1 MNKILL
7 QIPVCA
13 IVLLFYVFILSG
25 NAKEDNSTDEI
36 SSSILLAELK
46 GAKDSPVELGEVD
59 WIRNFDEA
67 TTKAKKLNKP
77 LLVLFQEVPG
87 CSTSSGYGKN
97 VLSHPLIVEAIET
110 LFVPAAIYNNN
121 KGEDER
127 VLKSFG
133 EPSWNNPVVR
143 IMTPERQELVSRLSG
158 DYTKAGLVGAMI
170 TALESNNNTVP
181 PYLSLLAQELNVK
194 SGSRERAVFAMHCFW
209 IGEGKLAN
217 IKGVISTKPGFMGGY
232 EVVELEFNPKII
244 SFEDLV
250 KKGKSNN
257 VASHIFTVNSGQS
270 AVAKDIVGEGSVSPS
285 SSFRADSR
293 PKYYLSGTLYS
304 YVPMTNL
311 QIARV
316 NASLGSLRSPD
327 SFLSPRQLELY
338 KYIENHQELNW
349 PNSLRSSDFN
359 AAWNK
364 TISLL
369 NKQISRR

>member
-1 MNKILL
+1 M
-7 QIPVCA
+7 
-13 IVLLFYVFILSG
+13 
-25 NAKEDNSTDEI
+25 
-36 SSSILLAELK
+36 
-46 GAKDSPVELGEVD
+46 D

-270 AVAKDIVGEGSVSPS
+270 AVAKDIVGEGSVSPR

>member
-217 IKGVISTKPGFMGGY
+217 IKGVISTKPGFMGGH

-270 AVAKDIVGEGSVSPS
+270 AVAKDIVGEGSVSPR

>member
-25 NAKEDNSTDEI
+25 NATEDNSTDEI

-46 GAKDSPVELGEVD
+46 GAKDAPVELGEVD

-143 IMTPERQELVSRLSG
+143 IMTQERQELVSRLSG

-270 AVAKDIVGEGSVSPS
+270 AVAKDIVGEGSVSPRS
-285 SSFRADSR
+285 GFRADSK
-293 PKYYLSGTLYS
+293 PKYYLSGTLYR

-359 AAWNK
+359 TAWNK

-369 NKQISRR
+369 NNQISRR

>member
-7 QIPVCA
+7 KIPVCA
-13 IVLLFYVFILSG
+13 IVLLFYVFISSG
-25 NAKEDNSTDEI
+25 NTKENTNNTIDKSSHST
-36 SSSILLAELK
+36 LAEL
-46 GAKDSPVELGEVD
+46 GEAKDLPVELGEVE

-87 CSTSSGYGKN
+87 CSTSSGYGNN

-158 DYTKAGLVGAMI
+158 DYTKAGLIGAMI
-170 TALESNNNTVP
+170 TTLESNNKTVP

-217 IKGVISTKPGFMGGY
+217 IKGVISTKPG
-232 EVVELEFNPKII
+232 
-244 SFEDLV
+244 
-250 KKGKSNN
+250 
-257 VASHIFTVNSGQS
+257 
-270 AVAKDIVGEGSVSPS
+270 
-285 SSFRADSR
+285 
-293 PKYYLSGTLYS
+293 
-304 YVPMTNL
+304 
-311 QIARV
+311 
-316 NASLGSLRSPD
+316 
-327 SFLSPRQLELY
+327 
-338 KYIENHQELNW
+338 
-349 PNSLRSSDFN
+349 
-359 AAWNK
+359 
-364 TISLL
+364 
-369 NKQISRR
+369 

>member
-270 AVAKDIVGEGSVSPS
+270 AVAKDIVGEGSVSPR

-364 TISLL
+364 TIPLL
-369 NKQISRR
+369 NQQISRR

>member
-7 QIPVCA
+7 TIPVLA
-13 IVLLFYVFILSG
+13 IVLLFYVFISSG
-25 NAKEDNSTDEI
+25 NTKEDNSTDEI
-36 SSSILLAELK
+36 SPSILLAELK
-46 GAKDSPVELGEVD
+46 GAKDAPVELGEVD

-170 TALESNNNTVP
+170 TALESNNKTVP

-217 IKGVISTKPGFMGGY
+217 IKGVISTKPGFMGGH
-232 EVVELEFNPKII
+232 EVVELEFNPEII

-250 KKGKSNN
+250 KKGKLNN
-257 VASHIFTVNSGQS
+257 VASRIFTVNSGQS
-270 AVAKDIVGEGSVSPS
+270 AVAKDIVGEGSVSPR

-293 PKYYLSGTLYS
+293 PKYYLSGTLYR

-359 AAWNK
+359 TAWNK

>member
-7 QIPVCA
+7 TIPVLA
-13 IVLLFYVFILSG
+13 IVLLFYVFISSG
-25 NAKEDNSTDEI
+25 NTKEDNSTDEI

-46 GAKDSPVELGEVD
+46 GAKDAPVELGEVE

-127 VLKSFG
+127 VLESFG

-143 IMTPERQELVSRLSG
+143 IMTPELKELVSRLSG

-170 TALESNNNTVP
+170 TALESNNKTVP

-232 EVVELEFNPKII
+232 EVVELEFNPEIV

-250 KKGKSNN
+250 KKGKLNN

-270 AVAKDIVGEGSVSPS
+270 VVAKDIVGEGSVSPR

-293 PKYYLSGTLYS
+293 PKYYLSGTLYR

-359 AAWNK
+359 TAWNK

-369 NKQISRR
+369 DKQISRR

>member
-7 QIPVCA
+7 TIPVLA
-13 IVLLFYVFILSG
+13 IVLFFYAFISPS
-25 NAKEDNSTDEI
+25 NITEDNSTDEI
-36 SSSILLAELK
+36 SPSIILEELK
-46 GAKDSPVELGEVD
+46 GAEGAPVELGEVK

-67 TTKAKKLNKP
+67 SVKAKKANKP

-110 LFVPAAIYNNN
+110 LFVPDAVYNNHG
-121 KGEDER
+121 GEDER
-127 VLKSFG
+127 VLNSFG

-143 IMTPERQELVSRLSG
+143 IMTPERKELVSRLSG
-158 DYTKAGLVGAMI
+158 DYTKVGLVRAMI
-170 TALESNNNTVP
+170 AALENNNKTVP
-181 PYLSLLAQELNVK
+181 PYLTLLAQDLNVK
-194 SGSRERAVFAMHCFW
+194 TGRSERAVFAMHCFW

-232 EVVELEFNPKII
+232 EVVELEFNPEII
-244 SFEDLV
+244 SFEDLL
-250 KKGKSNN
+250 KKARSNN
-257 VASHIFTVNSGQS
+257 VASHVFAENQAQNT
-270 AVAKDIVGEGSVSPS
+270 VAKDIAGEGYVSPR

-293 PKYYLSGTLYS
+293 PKYYLSGTLYK

-316 NASLGSLRSPD
+316 NAALGSLQSPD

-338 KYIENHQELNW
+338 KYIQNHQELNW
-349 PNSLRSSDFN
+349 PNALSSNDFN
-359 AAWNK
+359 SSWNQ
-364 TISLL
+364 TVSLVS
-369 NKQISRR
+369 KQISRR